1 MYRTR
6 SSITTIGAVVA
17 ALLVATGCRP
27 AARDTDA
34 STGTV
39 GSTADTTPAAAPA
52 PEPAPAA
59 ALSDA
64 NIVALL
70 DEANAADSAAG
81 ALARTKATDPDVKA
95 FAQLMITEHH
105 LLRKKGQEL
114 AKKLNVTPEPPAND
128 PVQAAAKGE
137 MDALRSAAKG
147 AAFDRAYIDQ
157 EVTIHKAVLDLAG
170 QAHGATQNAELKA
183 LITTAKPYL
192 ERHLERA
199 ESLQKKLGKPTA

>member
-17 ALLVATGCRP
+17 ALLVTTGCRP

-128 PVQAAAKGE
+128 PVKPAATAE